1 MTNSPRHE
9 KPRYNFSCSTHIL
22 VKPMKNY
29 NKLTAA
35 ATTIALI
42 KLAALAEL
50 CAQQPL
56 PPPPTV
62 PPLRVEVQVV
72 NIYCTVKDKQGR
84 LITNL
89 DATDFE
95 VREDGKKQ
103 IVRYFARETDRP
115 LTLALLVDTSIS
127 QERLLPIETETATLF
142 LQRVMQPGDLSLL
155 ISFDVNV
162 DLLQDFTGEAERLE
176 RALTRVRIN
185 APGPTGPFPR
195 PGPHGTRLFDAIYLA
210 SEEKLGPEVG
220 RKAIVVLTDGVDAGS
235 RVKFSQALEAAQR
248 SDTMIYAIEI
258 ADLEWYRL
266 NRQYYSGSGELHK
279 LAEETGGRT
288 LQVREPEKLAQAFDA
303 IAAELRSQYSLGYT
317 PTNRRADGKFRKIKV
332 KVKRRGL
339 KVQARR
345 GYYAPR
351 PPASPAH

>member
-1 MTNSPRHE
+1 MHVQQ
-9 KPRYNFSCSTHIL
+9 
-22 VKPMKNY
+22 VKRSNE
-29 NKLTAA
+29 LGV
-35 ATTIALI
+35 ATLTIAL
-42 KLAALAEL
+42 LWLVASAEL

-72 NIYCTVKDKQGR
+72 NIYCTVKDSKGR

-89 DATDFE
+89 EAADFE

-103 IVRYFARETDRP
+103 TVRYFARETDRP

-127 QERLLPIETETATLF
+127 QERLLPIETETAALF
-142 LQRVMQPGDLSLL
+142 LQRVLRPDDLALL
-155 ISFDVNV
+155 ISFDINV
-162 DLLQDFTGEAERLE
+162 DLLQEFTGEAARLE
-176 RALTRVRIN
+176 RALTRLRIN

-195 PGPHGTRLFDAIYLA
+195 PGPRGTRFFDAIYLA
-210 SEEKLGPEVG
+210 STEKLNPEVG
-220 RKAIVVLTDGVDAGS
+220 RKAIIVLTDGVDAGS
-235 RVKFSQALEAAQR
+235 QVKFTEALEAAQR

-258 ADLEWYRL
+258 ADLEWYQL
-266 NRQYYSGSGELHK
+266 HQQYYSGSGELHK
-279 LAEETGGRT
+279 LAEETGGRV
-288 LQVREPEKLAQAFDA
+288 LPVREPEKLAQAFDA

-317 PTNRRADGKFRKIKV
+317 PTNRRADGKFRKISVEV
-332 KVKRRGL
+332 KQRGL

-351 PPASPAH
+351 ASASPGH